1 MFKKRLVAML
11 GIVLMFAM
19 GLSSV
24 SAMEKSA
31 SGFDDDSSVDIVDDN
46 NQVADIVE
54 EGNFSVEEES
64 FGEITPFASFNIS
77 HSKLGINKYVKS
89 KSSYYIKKGEKV
101 KVNSVTWSPSGQK
114 IQLGFVNATTGKK
127 YWTNNYTGGSK
138 TGGTFSLGGPSGEY
152 YIAIRTPSSNTK
164 TINVNG
170 SFDF

>member
-1 MFKKRLVAML
+1 MFKKSIVAML
-11 GIVLMFAM
+11 GLALMFWLGGGHGSA
-19 GLSSV
+19 
-24 SAMEKSA
+24 SAMDNTS
-31 SGFDDDSSVDIVDDN
+31 SDFDDDN
-46 NQVADIVE
+46 LVAEVVE
-54 EGNFSVEEES
+54 EGNNAIEEDS

-89 KSSYYIKKGEKV
+89 SSSYYIKKNEKV
-101 KVNSVTWSPSGQK
+101 KINSVTWSPSGQR
-114 IQLGFVNATTGKK
+114 IQLGFVNATTGKQ
-127 YWTNNYTGGSK
+127 YWTGNYTGGSK

>member
-1 MFKKRLVAML
+1 MFKKRFVVMFGLA
-11 GIVLMFAM
+11 LMFWM
-19 GLSSV
+19 GHGSA
-24 SAMEKSA
+24 SAMENS
-31 SGFDDDSSVDIVDDN
+31 SSDFDDDN
-46 NQVADIVE
+46 LVADIVE
-54 EGNFSVEEES
+54 EGDFAVEEDN

-89 KSSYYIKKGEKV
+89 KSSYYIKKNEKV
-101 KVNSVTWSPSGQK
+101 KINSVTWSPSGQK
-114 IQLGFVNATTGKK
+114 IQLGFVNASTGKK
-127 YWTNNYTGGSK
+127 YWTKNYTGGNK